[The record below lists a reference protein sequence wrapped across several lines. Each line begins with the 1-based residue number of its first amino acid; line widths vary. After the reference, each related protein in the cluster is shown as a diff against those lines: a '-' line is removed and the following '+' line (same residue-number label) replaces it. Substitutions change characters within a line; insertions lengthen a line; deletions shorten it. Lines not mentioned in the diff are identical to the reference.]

1 MWTFFVPRLPQRLG
15 ASRRPMTGSGL
26 PPKVPGFPPSRECGI
41 VGIGS
46 AKTSYRQTPLRDP
59 LRISQS
65 RNQKEVLMLY
75 ALLAYHVEADV
86 AAWTP
91 EEDAAVMTDLH
102 RVRDRLN
109 QKGHL
114 GPAARLGWTK
124 KARTLRGPGAGLV
137 IDGPFAETKEQLLG
151 FYILDCATEEA
162 AIEAARDLRR
172 VNPSAVYEIRPLA
185 LYLPGVAFPR
195 TEATADDQAG
205 RV

>member
-1 MWTFFVPRLPQRLG
+1 MTAPGRTRKSRDFRLH
-15 ASRRPMTGSGL
+15 A
-26 PPKVPGFPPSRECGI
+26 KCGI

-59 LRISQS
+59 LGISQS
-65 RNQKEVLMLY
+65 RNRKEVPMLY

-86 AAWTP
+86 VSWTP

-102 RVRDRLN
+102 RVHDRLN
-109 QKGHL
+109 QNGRL

-124 KARTLRGPGAGLV
+124 KARTLRGPGAGV
-137 IDGPFAETKEQLLG
+137 AIDGPFAETKEQLLG

-195 TEATADDQAG
+195 TEAAADD
-205 RV
+205 

>member
-1 MWTFFVPRLPQRLG
+1 LIWTFFVARLPRRVAPPDDRLR
-15 ASRRPMTGSGL
+15 AEPENPAISAFARMR
-26 PPKVPGFPPSRECGI
+26 I

-59 LRISQS
+59 LGISQS
-65 RNQKEVLMLY
+65 RNQKEVPMLY

-86 AAWTP
+86 ASWTP

-102 RVRDRLN
+102 RVHDRLN
-109 QKGHL
+109 QKGRL

-124 KARTLRGPGAGLV
+124 KARTLRGPGAGLA

-172 VNPSAVYEIRPLA
+172 VNPSAVYEIRPVS

-195 TEATADDQAG
+195 TEAAADDQPG
-205 RV
+205 EI